1 VKVFLRRVLASSR
14 FFIIFAVLGS
24 FLASAAALIFG
35 TLSTVQLIVHS
46 FGTGDYSEH
55 GTKVLAV
62 GLVGMIDTFLLGTV
76 LYIIAAGL
84 YQLFLDDDLP
94 LPKWLQITTLDD
106 LKERLLGVV
115 IVLLAVSFLGD
126 LVEWDGTWN
135 ILAEGVSV
143 GVVIGVLALT
153 MAVLARIH
161 QPAGGHGAAA
171 PESAP
176 GEHGSPPSAPH
187 IT

>member
-24 FLASAAALIFG
+24 FLASTAALIYG

-135 ILAEGVSV
+135 ILAEGISV
-143 GVVIGVLALT
+143 GIVIGVLALT

-161 QPAGGHGAAA
+161 LPAGGHGGAA
-171 PESAP
+171 PESP
-176 GEHGSPPSAPH
+176 SGEHGSPPAAPP
-187 IT
+187 TT